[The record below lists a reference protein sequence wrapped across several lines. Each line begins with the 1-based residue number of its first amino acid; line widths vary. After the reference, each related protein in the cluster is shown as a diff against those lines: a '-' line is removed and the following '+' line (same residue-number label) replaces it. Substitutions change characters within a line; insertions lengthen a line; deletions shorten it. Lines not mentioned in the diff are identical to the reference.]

1 MFIAVNRM
9 KPQVETR
16 SSALRAYTPR
26 TSSGEAAIV
35 HRATVTSTRSTTYR
49 AALVVVALGA
59 VAFVGCDA
67 TSRAGTLVTDPA
79 APTTA
84 APTTAAPA
92 VSLTCERQ
100 TAAVGAAQT
109 AIATVAN
116 ATAPGAVSAWFR
128 SWYFDYEMNSVVVT
142 LVGGRATFSAYVGYR
157 VNVRLLDSMSKE
169 VGGPWGIDC

>member
-1 MFIAVNRM
+1 M
-9 KPQVETR
+9 
-16 SSALRAYTPR
+16 
-26 TSSGEAAIV
+26 
-35 HRATVTSTRSTTYR
+35 HRATVTSARPTTYR

-67 TSRAGTLVTDPA
+67 TSRAGTIVTDPA

-92 VSLTCERQ
+92 VSLTCKRQ

-109 AIATVAN
+109 AIAT
-116 ATAPGAVSAWFR
+116 ATAPGTVSAWFR

-157 VNVRLLDSMSKE
+157 VNVRLLDTMSKE